1 MIICMY
7 VTFLDHDESKLICGG
22 ALIYRQWILTAAHCF
37 YAWNVFLRKY
47 VRDGIPTK
55 VNTSLIDLFND
66 YYISRIKVVY
76 NLIRPEIYRK
86 TIKWSIVL

>member
-7 VTFLDHDESKLICGG
+7 VPFLDHEESKLICGG